1 LKEDYLIDTLQ
12 CLYSYCDSWDY
23 QLWWSQKI
31 FNGLATTWKEN
42 ILTLVDR
49 NYQYVYASPVHHI
62 LMGDEPRTEI
72 NDERIRALSNRSL
85 IEYIIK
91 RNENKREMYIRW
103 PYDALYFC
111 GEKRGVLLSY
121 GDRNL
126 AISALLKDGRFQL
139 NNEDIIIP
147 GTNLYWGFD
156 IDMTFQI
163 EPEKTIHFRWY
174 RESNNQAYDIYLMD
188 DQWNYKHRPNEKPE
202 EKGDRK
208 NCYCFNVERDKSNV
222 VQTIINNL
230 ISEQSEIDSNA

>member
-1 LKEDYLIDTLQ
+1 
-12 CLYSYCDSWDY
+12 
-23 QLWWSQKI
+23 
-31 FNGLATTWKEN
+31 
-42 ILTLVDR
+42 
-49 NYQYVYASPVHHI
+49 
-62 LMGDEPRTEI
+62 MGDEPRTEI

-202 EKGDRK
+202 EQGDRK